1 MVEIRED
8 DLKSGLLGLVMA
20 LVEIIQEVLA
30 DAALKR
36 VEGGRLS
43 DDEVERLGDAMAAI
57 EEAIAEIKIELGVEQ
72 VTQDIR
78 DQLDSLVNDLV
89 TTLSGTGSDTAA
101 SALLGRSVRIA

>member
-1 MVEIRED
+1 MVEIAED
-8 DLKSGLLGLVMA
+8 DLKTGLLGLVMA

-36 VEGGRLS
+36 VEKGSLT

-57 EEAIAEIKIELGVEQ
+57 EEAIAEIKIELGVEE

-78 DQLDSLVNDLV
+78 DQLDCLVGDLV
-89 TTLSGTGSDTAA
+89 TSLSGTGSGTAA
-101 SALLGRSVRIA
+101 SSLLGRAVRIA